1 MEKNINLAK
10 ILNGKP
16 VNTKLWS
23 PLFGDVYTSSICS
36 EDTIIV
42 VNHHAE
48 SSSFYNNGKY
58 FNHAEAELLLFPSK
72 EMRDWS
78 KFAWKKGDVL
88 VNSLG
93 FKLFF
98 DRWANYD
105 YTRFFGKVNLLEDSF
120 SYETE
125 KYTLA
130 SKEETL
136 DTLEIEKPEFKDGDI
151 VVAEGENKGKKIF
164 IFRYKIRDSNTDE
177 HGYKSYINVNSDGSL
192 FNNMTFYLRK
202 DFVYRPATDSE
213 KQQLFEALAKEN
225 KVWDAEKKQ
234 IVDLK
239 PKVELKPFDK
249 VLVRDS
255 QSDKWRVNLFGY
267 IGKDG
272 YYHCVFA
279 NWVYCI
285 PYAGNEHLLGTTKDV
300 EG

>member
-151 VVAEGENKGKKIF
+151 VTIMPRIGDKLIYLFKAEDDEKYYGHAFLDGNIA
-164 IFRYKIRDSNTDE
+164 IVNDDS
-177 HGYKSYINVNSDGSL
+177 YCQ
-192 FNNMTFYLRK
+192 K
-202 DFVYRPATDSE
+202 DFCTARPSTEKE
-213 KQQLFEALAKEN
+213 KQQFLEALAK
-225 KVWDAEKKQ
+225 KHIYWDCEHKK
-234 IVDLK
+234 ILDMSI
-239 PKVELKPFDK
+239 KVELKPFDK

-267 IGKDG
+267 IDKDE